1 MTVDIHKY
9 QLASI
14 QLSLKVKS
22 HLNILYGQMI
32 ECLFQ
37 GTNSFFRYKYALNVF
52 YQESNKPLVILRY
65 LFIYYIIKIK
75 NIILYKI
82 YLKYNFSK
90 KKIALNL

>member
-9 QLASI
+9 QLVSI

-52 YQESNKPLVILRY
+52 YQESNKPLVISP
-65 LFIYYIIKIK
+65 LFIYL
-75 NIILYKI
+75 LYYQNK
-82 YLKYNFSK
+82 KYYS
-90 KKIALNL
+90 L